1 MVEAST
7 SMRIFSSMVTETPM
21 RPSNSIIVV
30 TSCKCGTLE
39 TVTGPSA
46 SKQPAK
52 IGSVAFLAP
61 EMRISPSSAMPPWI
75 CNLSTC
81 LPCVLVRRID
91 LQRQR
96 MDLAAHRF
104 SQGGIHQLVSLHRPL
119 AGKCGRN
126 HHGLEV
132 HIVLAFPHRL
142 SAGQARLDQLR
153 YLLWIHTDTSNIAQ
167 AYASGCEILHPLY
180 HSGDASRLHRRRSRR
195 PRPPGAQRRNRRIAR
210 AAAASGDG
218 FCTRLP
224 HL

>member
-30 TSCKCGTLE
+30 TSCKCGTFD

-81 LPCVLVRRID
+81 LPCIFIRRID

-96 MDLAAHRF
+96 MDLAAHGLP
-104 SQGGIHQLVSLHRPL
+104 QGGVHQLVPLHGPL
-119 AGKCGRN
+119 AGKRGCN
-126 HHGLEV
+126 HHGFEV
-132 HIVLAFPHRL
+132 HIVLTLDQRL
-142 SAGQARLDQLR
+142 GAGQARLDQLR
-153 YLLWIHTDTSNIAQ
+153 HLL
-167 AYASGCEILHPLY
+167 
-180 HSGDASRLHRRRSRR
+180 
-195 PRPPGAQRRNRRIAR
+195 
-210 AAAASGDG
+210 
-218 FCTRLP
+218 
-224 HL
+224 